1 MTTAVQGLSAVLE
14 LLGQHSRS
22 REPALLGLFDPAQP
36 ILVARAPG
44 RLDVM
49 GGFADYSGSLVLEL
63 PIREAAFVA
72 VQRRSEPWVEVVSE
86 GVGPG
91 AAPRRHVRFALAELQ
106 RCTQS
111 YATAREYF
119 QRDGRQAWAAYALG
133 ALAALRIELDREL
146 RCGLSLLVSSSVPE
160 GKGVS
165 SSASLEVASLRAL
178 AGWQGISIDPLRAA
192 LLCQRVENLVAG
204 APCGVMDQMT
214 SSCGSEG
221 QLLPIVCQPAELQ
234 PGFPLPPT
242 LALWGIDSGIRHEV
256 SGADYGQVRV
266 AAFMGYRWLAEARG
280 LPARVTGSEGQ
291 VSIDDPQWGGYLA
304 RVPRAEFDRSYRQL
318 LPERCSGADFLSRF
332 LGITDPITRVQRDV
346 EYRVRAATEH
356 PVHEHARASEFREL
370 LQRPE
375 LGVGSGQQ
383 RALLERLGSLLYEAH
398 ASYSAC
404 GLGSTGT
411 DRIVE
416 LVREQGPERGLYGAK
431 ITGGGS
437 GGTVVVL
444 GRADAGPAVQA
455 VVQRYA
461 REVDRVP
468 QVFSGSSPGAA
479 AFGVRQL
486 RPAASGWQLG
496 PAEGPGR

>member
-1 MTTAVQGLSAVLE
+1 
-14 LLGQHSRS
+14 
-22 REPALLGLFDPAQP
+22 
-36 ILVARAPG
+36 
-44 RLDVM
+44 
-49 GGFADYSGSLVLEL
+49 
-63 PIREAAFVA
+63 
-72 VQRRSEPWVEVVSE
+72 
-86 GVGPG
+86 
-91 AAPRRHVRFALAELQ
+91 
-106 RCTQS
+106 
-111 YATAREYF
+111 
-119 QRDGRQAWAAYALG
+119 
-133 ALAALRIELDREL
+133 
-146 RCGLSLLVSSSVPE
+146 
-160 GKGVS
+160 
-165 SSASLEVASLRAL
+165 
-178 AGWQGISIDPLRAA
+178 
-192 LLCQRVENLVAG
+192 
-204 APCGVMDQMT
+204 
-214 SSCGSEG
+214 
-221 QLLPIVCQPAELQ
+221 
-234 PGFPLPPT
+234 
-242 LALWGIDSGIRHEV
+242 
-256 SGADYGQVRV
+256 
-266 AAFMGYRWLAEARG
+266 MGYRWLAEARG